1 QDPTATHTQ
10 TKAQMLVQNSYRR
23 AARSAARPYAN
34 LHQEHGSPAYQ
45 ATHAYIKTATST
57 SSI

>member
-1 QDPTATHTQ
+1 MQ
-10 TKAQMLVQNSYRR
+10 YRYGG
-23 AARSAARPYAN
+23 AARRAARPYAN
-34 LHQEHGSPAYQ
+34 LNLEHGSPAYQ